1 MVALVLS
8 SDARDAVV
16 VTSTPLRLRLA
27 VPLRMRPALVSL
39 LAVGAG
45 ASGFVDTGNFD
56 PETYWWEFMAPN
68 ATPVVERRE
77 RMLAAARASTS
88 LEVTRGNATVLRG
101 TASAERGRRLEE
113 ADCGLKI
120 EGTVGYESPCCIR
133 CQSLDKCK
141 VLNGGVVEDK
151 YYPSENLILGS
162 CLNFEAQA
170 GNLDIFG
177 IERTFRDTPQCK
189 ELVYDYICSWWASS
203 SLLYDNRCFTL
214 TEYDADAYKIL
225 RPCRSFCTMV
235 SVACANRASWGN
247 LCDKIKC
254 PPTGESCKPSGGTR
268 GEADGMIERPD
279 PLKAC
284 NRHVYIT
291 PKGVWTGIPSAA
303 RPSLLPRAWRTAIA
317 FTIAAGALLYG

>member
-1 MVALVLS
+1 M
-8 SDARDAVV
+8 
-16 VTSTPLRLRLA
+16 
-27 VPLRMRPALVSL
+27 
-39 LAVGAG
+39 
-45 ASGFVDTGNFD
+45 
-56 PETYWWEFMAPN
+56 
-68 ATPVVERRE
+68 
-77 RMLAAARASTS
+77 
-88 LEVTRGNATVLRG
+88 
-101 TASAERGRRLEE
+101 
-113 ADCGLKI
+113 
-120 EGTVGYESPCCIR
+120 
-133 CQSLDKCK
+133 
-141 VLNGGVVEDK
+141 
-151 YYPSENLILGS
+151 
-162 CLNFEAQA
+162 NFEAQA